1 MLSIPCRTEAAV
13 FYGLMWSQGTAVN
26 LFRKLGYD
34 PVDQCGSTA
43 DGGVKRR
50 DYIFEKI
57 LG

>member
-1 MLSIPCRTEAAV
+1 M